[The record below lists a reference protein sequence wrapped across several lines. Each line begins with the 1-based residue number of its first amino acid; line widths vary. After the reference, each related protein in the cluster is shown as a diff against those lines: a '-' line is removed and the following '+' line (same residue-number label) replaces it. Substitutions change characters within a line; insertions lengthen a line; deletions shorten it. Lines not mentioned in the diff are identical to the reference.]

1 MFLHFFFSSK
11 VTFRRI
17 KMQKTKIIRLLSILH
32 EIACFLPF
40 LTRLFMINKILQIG
54 ISYWIYNLIL
64 VGIKQKVNYESD
76 KPPLMI

>member
-32 EIACFLPF
+32 EIACFLPL
-40 LTRLFMINKILQIG
+40 LTRLFINNKILGTSKRISAKEFHSTKLAYPIG
-54 ISYWIYNLIL
+54 YIIYF
-64 VGIKQKVNYESD
+64 
-76 KPPLMI
+76 